1 MREHKCFP
9 ANTSIQDTLDLYFQL
24 CSIETNADTLAV
36 MAATLANGGV
46 SPLSEQRVVCNRA
59 VRDTLSL
66 MYSCGMYDYSGQFA
80 FTVGLPAKSG
90 VSGDM
95 IIVVPNV
102 MGICIYSPALDPLGN
117 TVRGVKFAEQLVEKF
132 NFHNYDSLVY
142 SETHKIDPRKTVR
155 EARHESI
162 SNMMYAARAGD
173 ISAIQRY
180 ILLGVSIHDRDY
192 DERTVLHIAAAEG
205 NDYVL
210 KFLLDRWKE
219 SPDPVDRYGRT
230 PLDDAKE
237 FGRVKCVE
245 LLEKTLL
252 REGIPISSP
261 TRKKNADTNIA
272 SLNATTLNPKTGSL
286 LTETD
291 HISLDTT
298 TSLPTCTNLQST
310 IGNSSLE
317 HKRQCVS
324 IKLGWIMRCI
334 SMRLRRIWFKTET
347 FVSISEN

>member
-1 MREHKCFP
+1 MINAGAILVASLLRRKCSLSDRFDF
-9 ANTSIQDTLDLYFQL
+9 ALQQLKKFACGGFVGFNNADTLDLYFQL

-142 SETHKIDPRKTVR
+142 SETHKIDPRKT
-155 EARHESI
+155 
-162 SNMMYAARAGD
+162 
-173 ISAIQRY
+173 
-180 ILLGVSIHDRDY
+180 
-192 DERTVLHIAAAEG
+192 RTVLHIAAAEG

-210 KFLLDRWKE
+210 KFLLDRWRE
-219 SPDPVDRYGRT
+219 SP
-230 PLDDAKE
+230 
-237 FGRVKCVE
+237 
-245 LLEKTLL
+245 
-252 REGIPISSP
+252 
-261 TRKKNADTNIA
+261 
-272 SLNATTLNPKTGSL
+272 
-286 LTETD
+286 
-291 HISLDTT
+291 
-298 TSLPTCTNLQST
+298 
-310 IGNSSLE
+310 
-317 HKRQCVS
+317 
-324 IKLGWIMRCI
+324 GWYCRAM
-334 SMRLRRIWFKTET
+334 SRL
-347 FVSISEN
+347 